1 MAVRNSVVKKDVY
14 NANIKN
20 SEDKIPDITNLA
32 TTTALTTVENKMPDV
47 SNLVNKNDYNRKSS
61 KIKKNTD
68 YNHDKYIT
76 TPEFNKSTAENF
88 DAS

>member
-32 TTTALTTVENKMPDV
+32 TTTALTTVENKMSDV

-68 YNHDKYIT
+68 HNHDKYIT
-76 TPEFNKSTAENF
+76 TPEFNKPTAENF

>member
-68 YNHDKYIT
+68 YNSRIQ
-76 TPEFNKSTAENF
+76 
-88 DAS
+88 

>member
-20 SEDKIPDITNLA
+20 SKDKIPDITNLA
-32 TTTALTTVENKMPDV
+32 TTTALTTVENKMSDV

-68 YNHDKYIT
+68 HNHDKYIT
-76 TPEFNKSTAENF
+76 TPEFNKPTAENF